1 MLSASVNL
9 DVKHYL
15 ACRGKDVE
23 SALISRG
30 LGEGAQEFTVFSKY
44 DETRV
49 MVRGADI
56 FPYPLTGP

>member
-1 MLSASVNL
+1 MQRKGRRKRLV
-9 DVKHYL
+9 DV
-15 ACRGKDVE
+15 
-23 SALISRG
+23 